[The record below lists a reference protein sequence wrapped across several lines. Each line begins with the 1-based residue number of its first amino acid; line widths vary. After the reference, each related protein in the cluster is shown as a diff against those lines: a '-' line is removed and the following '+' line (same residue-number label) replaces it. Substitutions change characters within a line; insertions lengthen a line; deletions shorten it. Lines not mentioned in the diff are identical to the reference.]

1 MAYGKGYEITK
12 IHIQKKK
19 NGHNKKKEIK
29 NMSKVICIFIHIS
42 VFAHLLGRFQF
53 ALPPFKVM

>member
-1 MAYGKGYEITK
+1 
-12 IHIQKKK
+12 
-19 NGHNKKKEIK
+19 
-29 NMSKVICIFIHIS
+29 MSKVICIFIHIS